1 MVKAKQTKQTE
12 VEDTKEESKAY
23 QEQVNAKQEAVPSN
37 PYQSLIDVLNQAYRR
52 AAQGKGKDRH
62 ATNESFS
69 DQSIVTEG
77 KYFYIVGNLQQI
89 RKKAVESLRLDPTMA
104 RNELLDII
112 VYAAASI
119 IIIDKRS

>member
-1 MVKAKQTKQTE
+1 MAKAKQTE
-12 VEDTKEESKAY
+12 VKDTKIQSDKY
-23 QEQVNAKQEAVPSN
+23 QEQVKESVGAPPN
-37 PYQSLIDVLNQAYRR
+37 PYQSLMAILDQAYRR
-52 AAQGKGKDRH
+52 ASQGKGKDRH
-62 ATNESFS
+62 ATNEPFIE
-69 DQSIVTEG
+69 QSIVTEG